1 MFYETEREDAYRD
14 AVENLLGS
22 HLETQTFLL
31 QLCNDKSNKTLCS
44 LNMCEGVHTLDFV
57 ELRNC

>member
-31 QLCNDKSNKTLCS
+31 QLCNDKSNKTLS
-44 LNMCEGVHTLDFV
+44 LSQYV
-57 ELRNC
+57 

>member
-1 MFYETEREDAYRD
+1 MFHETEREDTYRD
-14 AVENLLGS
+14 AVENLLGC

-31 QLCNDKSNKTLCS
+31 QLCIDKSNKTLS
-44 LNMCEGVHTLDFV
+44 LNMCESVHTLDFV